1 MLKKI
6 KLENFKCFK
15 KLEIDINM
23 LNVFSGING
32 MGKSTAIQSLLMLR
46 QSYKQGFLPEKVCL
60 NGDFVLLGT
69 GKDVLFEDANEET
82 IKIELT
88 EEQET
93 IIYKIKYKKD
103 SDVLEV
109 KKPYLKDSLSLTGSF
124 EYLNAERTSPQVIY
138 PKSTF
143 HVDSIMQL
151 GINGQFAVHYLL
163 KHSED
168 PLPWN
173 SCFNKESFLKGAV
186 QYWLNEISPNVK
198 IDLQDIDN
206 TDLAR
211 IGYYFSTK
219 EGKTNV
225 FRPTNVGFGISYILP
240 VIIAILKAE
249 KGSILIIENPE
260 AHLHPKG
267 QRKIGELISMCASS
281 GVQIFI
287 ETHSDHVLN
296 GIRIATKRQLIKH
309 IDVSLFFF
317 DKIEKDNVFEHIVK
331 CPKINEKGKLDYW
344 PDGFFDEWE
353 KALDEII

>member
-15 KLEIDINM
+15 NLEVNINM

-32 MGKSTAIQSLLMLR
+32 MGKSTVIQSLLMLR

-60 NGDFVLLGT
+60 NGDYVMLGI
-69 GKDVLFEDANEET
+69 GKDILFGDANEEI

-88 EEQET
+88 EEQENVD
-93 IIYKIKYKKD
+93 YHIKYKMD

-109 KKPYLKDSLSLTGSF
+109 KKTYSKDPLSLTGSF

-163 KHSED
+163 KHSEN
-168 PLPWN
+168 PIPWN
-173 SCFNKESFLKGAV
+173 SCFNKEGFLKGAV

-296 GIRIATKRQLIKH
+296 GIRIATKHQLINH
-309 IDVSLFFF
+309 TNVSLFFF
-317 DKIEKDNVFEHIVK
+317 DKIEKDSDFEHIVK
-331 CPKINEKGKLDYW
+331 SPKINEKGKLDYW